1 MYKEVHFIGIGGI
14 GMSGI
19 AQLYLDAGIKVT
31 GSDIRDSERL
41 ELLRLKGAKVYIG
54 HKPYHIKNQDLVVYS
69 SAIKEDNPELIE
81 ARRKNIRIIKRAEAL
96 AEIIQN
102 ANLITVTGSHGKT
115 TTSSLVS
122 HILMEAGF
130 FPTVVV
136 GGIWLNLNNSA
147 FKGGND
153 FFVVEAD
160 ESDGSF
166 LYFKPNYSIIT
177 NIDFE
182 HLDYYKNME
191 NLLNTFVDFINNI
204 RQDGY
209 LIACGE
215 DKNILSI
222 LKRINKKTVLY
233 GLSSHSD
240 IYAKDIKF
248 EGLSSYFDCIYKGNF
263 LERFYLP
270 LGGLHNVLNSLAAI
284 ALARQLKI
292 ETQIIKDALSKFK
305 GTRRRIEVKSF
316 IDGVL
321 FIDDYAHHPTEI
333 RATLKTV
340 SNLGYR
346 RVIAIFQPHRYSRTK
361 ILLDEFAKCFDD
373 LDDLVDEL
381 IITDIYPADESPI
394 EGIDAER
401 LTERINFYKKIPF
414 AKFLSK
420 EKIIPYILDILK
432 KDDLVITLG
441 AGDIYKIC
449 DELIQQFKG
458 KGKD

>member
-19 AQLYLDAGIKVT
+19 AQLYLEAGIKVT

-41 ELLRLKGAKVYIG
+41 ELLRLKGAQVYIG
-54 HKPYHIKNQDLVVYS
+54 HKPSHIKNQDLVVYS

-81 ARRKNIRIIKRAEAL
+81 AKKKNIRIIKRAEAL
-96 AEIIQN
+96 AEIIKD

-130 FPTVVV
+130 SPTVVV

-147 FKGGND
+147 FKGKEN

-182 HLDYYKNME
+182 HLDFYKNMA
-191 NLLNTFVDFINNI
+191 NLLDTFVNFINNI
-204 RQDGY
+204 RKDGY
-209 LIACGE
+209 LITCAE

-222 LKRINKKTVLY
+222 LNRIDKRVILY
-233 GLSSHSD
+233 GLSPHLD
-240 IYAKDIKF
+240 IYAKNIEF
-248 EGLSSYFDCIYKGNF
+248 HGLSSSFDCIYRGNF
-263 LERFYLP
+263 LERFSLS
-270 LGGLHNVLNSLAAI
+270 LGGMHNILNSLSAI
-284 ALARQLKI
+284 ALAKELKI
-292 ETQIIKDALSKFK
+292 ETQIIKDALFSFK
-305 GTRRRIEVKSF
+305 GTRRRIEIKSL

-321 FIDDYAHHPTEI
+321 FVDDYAHHPTEI
-333 RATLKTV
+333 KATLKTV
-340 SNLGYR
+340 SDLGYKR
-346 RVIAIFQPHRYSRTK
+346 TIVIFQPHRYSRTK
-361 ILLDEFAKCFDD
+361 LLLDEFAKCFD
-373 LDDLVDEL
+373 LVDEL
-381 IITDIYPADESPI
+381 VITDIYPADENPI
-394 EGIDAER
+394 EGINAE
-401 LTERINFYKKIPF
+401 LLCDRINFYKKCLF
-414 AKFLSK
+414 AKFLPK
-420 EKIIPYILDILK
+420 EKIVPYILDILK

-441 AGDIYKIC
+441 AGDIYKVG
-449 DELIQQFKG
+449 DELVQCYKR
-458 KGKD
+458 KSKN